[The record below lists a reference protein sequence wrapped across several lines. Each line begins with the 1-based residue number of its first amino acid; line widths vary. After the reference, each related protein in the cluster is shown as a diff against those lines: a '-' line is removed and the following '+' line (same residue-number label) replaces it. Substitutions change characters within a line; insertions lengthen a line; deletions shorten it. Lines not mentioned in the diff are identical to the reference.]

1 MQVRL
6 IGGHHHGE
14 KISLEDD
21 ELTFPLRMAYPDG
34 PVNYRLEFDVII
46 ASAKVFFE
54 LYIPTKLILISVVQ
68 SVKVETEVIFFRIST
83 MSSTEAGVEY
93 LTCIKNS

>member
-1 MQVRL
+1 MQYAIDNQKAVLLLRSIQMQVRL

-46 ASAKVFFE
+46 ASAKVF
-54 LYIPTKLILISVVQ
+54 LNYIFQQ
-68 SVKVETEVIFFRIST
+68 SLFLFR
-83 MSSTEAGVEY
+83 
-93 LTCIKNS
+93 